1 MNEYRTF
8 PRTALWLTILFILAA
23 SLFVARLITT
33 PKPVYSAQVQLTRS
47 SSGAISPD
55 HWDFSSFAVTYQI
68 NTSIASNIAGGSGA
82 AISAVQH
89 AFATWRSAPNA
100 SVQVS
105 QGANS
110 SLAAPAFDGVNLV
123 CFVCQADFA
132 KDSSTLAVTLTTTAD
147 AAGQDTKHNTTSKF
161 AGQILDADIIFNPAV
176 QWVTN
181 GRPGSNQEDLQTVAT
196 HEIGHFFGLD
206 HSAIVRAVMYPF
218 GGATLT
224 TLSYD
229 DLAGLMQLYPKSSPD
244 FATGKISGMVTF
256 ANGGGVFGAHVF
268 ADSTTNSSP
277 AAGGIRKSA
286 IGALTAPDGTY
297 TIIGLPP
304 DNYTVGVEPLDGPVT
319 NSNVSEYAPAYNR
332 GSVQTNFNTRWH

>member
-1 MNEYRTF
+1 MNEYRRL
-8 PRTALWLTILFILAA
+8 PRTTLWLIVLFILA
-23 SLFVARLITT
+23 SLFFVVRLITT
-33 PKPVYSAQVQLTRS
+33 PKPVYSAQVQLTRNG
-47 SSGAISPD
+47 SGAPSPD
-55 HWDFSSFAVTYQI
+55 HWDFSSFEVTYQF
-68 NTSIASNIAGGSGA
+68 NTTVGSNIPSGSSA
-82 AISAVQH
+82 AVSAVQH
-89 AFATWRSAPNA
+89 AFATWKSAPNA

-105 QGANS
+105 QGANTPLS
-110 SLAAPAFDGVNLV
+110 APAFDGVNLV

-147 AAGQDTKHNTTSKF
+147 AVGQDTKHNTTSRF

-196 HEIGHFFGLD
+196 HEVGHFFGLD
-206 HSAIVRAVMYPF
+206 HSAVVRAVMFPF

-244 FATGKISGMVTF
+244 FATGKISGTVTF

-277 AAGGIRKSA
+277 AVGGIRKST

-319 NSNVSEYAPAYNR
+319 NSNLAEYAPAYNQS
-332 GSVQTNFNTRWH
+332 SVQTNFNTRWH